1 LWASHAKSIIETK
14 RKESVVPLQVDGVES
29 SLHLQLSSQVEGQ
42 VKTPLGLLHLSL
54 NGGPN
59 EPKSTL
65 SLEFTHSELSSFYQT
80 LEEIQDQLDNIT

>member
-1 LWASHAKSIIETK
+1 MSNLKK
-14 RKESVVPLQVDGVES
+14 VDGVES

-80 LEEIQDQLDNIT
+80 LEEIQDQLDNITWNIKDQNTIVGDFCF